1 MINPSRHACI
11 DLNMPKLRYAALL
24 LLPLIVPCAFAAG
37 SLPLAGVIVS
47 GRASSD
53 GTRVVLQL
61 QQSAQ
66 MPALLQVIDASLP
79 DAPKQV
85 GTLTLQ
91 QNANME
97 LSVDG
102 RFALL
107 DAETEPTQF
116 NRATG
121 HEITGID
128 LSDPSRP
135 SVLWTERISARRV
148 SLSPGASAFA
158 FSRRSTDDPDRWE
171 IAVMR
176 ASARGAVVSIADRS
190 YGGRMALSENG
201 KFLVQDSFG
210 DLQVWNLEQTPPAVY
225 SQSSSAQASYDSDC
239 ILAALNSGHV
249 VIGDGRM
256 ARLGIYSAEPG
267 IPRVATLPI
276 DMRHFC
282 RALNPNARDGLLDVS
297 SDKGAVQQLDLG
309 NPQAPHVGRSWHSPQ
324 AGLSVVAS
332 APALIFAV
340 AANPAR
346 LVILRRDGTE
356 PLTVDWRRLDATYTL
371 AQASYQLGLKAGKAL
386 PAWDAVEQL
395 DKAGVLQAL
404 DSPVQQ
410 ISVRRAA
417 EIFNSY
423 GFLVS
428 KTPAPSGLVEAF
440 YRRSIALDP
449 HRAVAH
455 LNLAD
460 HLRAGLAEYVATGG
474 NADARIHEIIEHY
487 RSYVQAGGLATARIK
502 AFMEGDWAS
511 DRGVECNAIAS
522 AANTGVLGDWIS
534 PVGTNVLWGDKLV
547 DIVFTTEGT
556 AHVPT
561 YYVFDA
567 RTDKP
572 LESIGLPGSDEDFE
586 HLWGGDF
593 LGLLL
598 LKGRHYILHYRDPH
612 HPVVAVPMDGGNR
625 CEFSVSTKELAS
637 PRAEE
642 PQLCE
647 ALHHGRKQANLTF
660 NGVPKMDAEELRK
673 TWGESAIDGTRL
685 LDFANDGTSSVVA
698 QMSMS
703 SGAGAGCD
711 ETFYDLLSKDGRRIE
726 IGPKRDLLMQLQG
739 ADSGNRYPIL
749 PCGNHARFLAYK
761 NQVFFETRPEQWPPI
776 DDWNQYHRV
785 TTVRNGQVRE
795 VCSYRFESRV
805 LVRP

>member
-1 MINPSRHACI
+1 MS
-11 DLNMPKLRYAALL
+11 KLRYAALL
-24 LLPLIVPCAFAAG
+24 LLPLIVPSAFAAG
-37 SLPLAGVIVS
+37 SLSLAGAFVS

-66 MPALLQVIDASLP
+66 MPASLQVIDASLP

-91 QNANME
+91 QNAKME

-102 RFALL
+102 HFALL
-107 DAETEPTQF
+107 DAETERTQF
-116 NRATG
+116 NRATE
-121 HEITGID
+121 HQITGID
-128 LSDPSRP
+128 LSDPSHP
-135 SVLWTERISARRV
+135 SVLWTERISARHV

-158 FSRRSTDDPDRWE
+158 FSRKSTDDTDRWE
-171 IAVMR
+171 IAVVR
-176 ASARGAVVSIADRS
+176 ASARGAVVSIADSS
-190 YGGRMALSENG
+190 YGGRMALSDNG
-201 KFLVQDSFG
+201 KFLVQESFG
-210 DLQVWNLEQTPPAVY
+210 DLQVWDLAQTPPAVY
-225 SQSSSAQASYDSDC
+225 SQPISEQSRYDSDC
-239 ILAALNSGHV
+239 LLATLNNGYILV
-249 VIGDGRM
+249 GDGRM

-276 DMRHFC
+276 DMRYFC
-282 RALNPNARDGLLDVS
+282 RVLNPSARDGMLDVS
-297 SDKGAVQQLDLG
+297 SDKGAVQELNLS
-309 NPQAPHVGRSWHSPQ
+309 NPQAPHVSRSWNSPQ
-324 AGLSVVAS
+324 AGLSVIAS
-332 APALIFAV
+332 TPGLIFAV
-340 AANPAR
+340 AANPLR
-346 LVILRRDGTE
+346 LVVLRRDGTE
-356 PLTVDWRRLDATYTL
+356 PLTADWRKLDATYTSAL
-371 AQASYQLGLKAGKAL
+371 ASYRLALKAGKVL
-386 PAWDAVEQL
+386 PEWDAAERL
-395 DKAGVLQAL
+395 EKAGVLQAL
-404 DSPVQQ
+404 DAPVQQ
-410 ISVRRAA
+410 ISARRAA

-423 GFLVS
+423 GFLAS
-428 KTPAPSGLVEAF
+428 KTPAPTGLVEAF
-440 YRRSIALDP
+440 YRRAIALDP
-449 HRAVAH
+449 NHAIAH

-460 HLRAGLAEYVATGG
+460 HLRAGLAGYVATGG
-474 NADARIHEIIEHY
+474 NADARIHEINEHY
-487 RSYVQAGGLATARIK
+487 RSYLQAGGLATARIK
-502 AFMEGDWAS
+502 AFMKDNWAS
-511 DRGVECNAIAS
+511 DRSVECNAIAS

-534 PVGTNVLWGDKLV
+534 PVGTNVLWGNKLV

-561 YYVFDA
+561 YYMFDA

-572 LESIGLPGSDEDFE
+572 LKSIGLPGSDEDFGY
-586 HLWGGDF
+586 LWGGDF
-593 LGLLL
+593 LGLLIF
-598 LKGRHYILHYRDPH
+598 KGRHYILHYRDPH

-637 PRAEE
+637 RRAEE

-647 ALHHGRKQANLTF
+647 ALHQGRKQANLTF
-660 NGVPKMDAEELRK
+660 NGVPRMDAEELRN

-685 LDFANDGTSSVVA
+685 VDFANDGTSPVVA
-698 QMSMS
+698 QISMS

-711 ETFYDLLSKDGRRIE
+711 ETFYDLLSADGRRIE

-761 NQVFFETRPEQWPPI
+761 NQVFFETKPEQWPPI